1 MEIFRPGQ
9 QTSIL
14 RLLTATL
21 AAGVAT
27 AAPLPTISPWSLLAT
42 GDFARSAAHAAQ
54 PLAMGALPGG
64 RRIYFLSSPSLVV
77 EATIARSADFRDR
90 QDADAGRPGVV
101 GATGQAWSRRRDKLR
116 VLQTRTILEST
127 APAAVAA
134 AVSHA
139 TDVCALDASSA
150 LTTLSVDEL
159 LRYCSTIIRYALHQ
173 IVIGTQPPPT
183 QLPPKLAQVG
193 RRPRRHGVSSAWL
206 GPLARLGQWLLQQ
219 VAAVSLLGEQAWALL
234 RGTSF
239 FELAQLYTSRARKV
253 SRRAARYSAACGAA
267 VERLAAMMGAAGPRW
282 CQPPQSPQPA
292 SASVDWVEAV
302 VGARWEGCSLPHQVH
317 HAGTRSA
324 VGGVDGIDGG
334 GEVDG
339 GGGVDGG
346 SGPPTSLLDALMAP
360 SAEHGDSVTR
370 LEKEE
375 VADVVRDVLVAGGE
389 TTSETLVAA
398 VMLLR
403 ERPDVAATVAE
414 EARARLST
422 ASVAVTE
429 DNYRST
435 ATSSSAATAAAAAAA
450 AAAAPN
456 APTDFTAFIAAA
468 AATAPTAFTAA
479 AAAADARVAA
489 FSAAAAPS
497 SLPWSRACLLEASRL
512 HPAAPLLLR
521 VALRDTTLGDVPI
534 PQGSA
539 LVASTAL
546 LGRDAAVWEAPNAF
560 MPERFVDGHEPQERG
575 AQAARAQ
582 LASFGSG
589 PRSCVGQQLALTLA
603 SLTLA
608 HMMAASVS
616 PASPND

>member
-1 MEIFRPGQ
+1 MVVNRRGQ
-9 QTSIL
+9 QMSIL

-77 EATIARSADFRDR
+77 EATIARSVDFRDR

-159 LRYCSTIIRYALHQ
+159 LRYCTTITRYALHQ

-183 QLPPKLAQVG
+183 QLPPKLAQAG
-193 RRPRRHGVSSAWL
+193 RRPRRHGVSSALL
-206 GPLARLGQWLLQQ
+206 GPLARLGQWLLQRI
-219 VAAVSLLGEQAWALL
+219 AAVSLLGEQAWALL

-302 VGARWEGCSLPHQVH
+302 VGARWEGCSLPHQMH

-324 VGGVDGIDGG
+324 VGGVDGI
-334 GEVDG
+334 DG

-370 LEKEE
+370 LEMEE
-375 VADVVRDVLVAGGE
+375 VVDVVRDVLVAGGE

-403 ERPDVAATVAE
+403 ERPDVAAAVAE

-456 APTDFTAFIAAA
+456 APTDF
-468 AATAPTAFTAA
+468 TAFTAA

-546 LGRDAAVWEAPNAF
+546 LGRDAAVWEEPNAF
-560 MPERFVDGHEPQERG
+560 VPERFVEGHERQERG

>member
-1 MEIFRPGQ
+1 M
-9 QTSIL
+9 SIL

-139 TDVCALDASSA
+139 TDVCELDASSA

-239 FELAQLYTSRARKV
+239 FELAQLYTSRARK
-253 SRRAARYSAACGAA
+253 
-267 VERLAAMMGAAGPRW
+267 
-282 CQPPQSPQPA
+282 PPQSPQPA

-450 AAAAPN
+450 AAAPN

-546 LGRDAAVWEAPNAF
+546 LGRDATVWEAPNAF

>member
-1 MEIFRPGQ
+1 
-9 QTSIL
+9 
-14 RLLTATL
+14 
-21 AAGVAT
+21 
-27 AAPLPTISPWSLLAT
+27 
-42 GDFARSAAHAAQ
+42 
-54 PLAMGALPGG
+54 MGALPGG

-101 GATGQAWSRRRDKLR
+101 GATSQAWSRRRDKLR

-183 QLPPKLAQVG
+183 QLPPKLAQAG

-450 AAAAPN
+450 TAPN
-456 APTDFTAFIAAA
+456 APTDFTAFVAAA